1 MPEGIKMAQGKILLK
16 PGTLSTSVKERT
28 EHALQC
34 GALLSIPTEFEFV
47 EQDGVRFLVRILSNL
62 NRKKAAKEK
71 QEKQSATSGE
81 EFNPFLP
88 YEEDLFVADIS
99 DTHVC
104 ILNKFNVADYHLLII
119 TRAFEE
125 QESLLTL
132 EDFTAMWA
140 CLADFDGLAFYNSGK
155 TAGASQRH
163 KHLQLVPLPLAP
175 SGPQIPIE
183 PLLTAAQ
190 FQESIAS
197 DVSATPT
204 VGFTNVIPKLP
215 FVHAFAPLNPH
226 WVRSPFAGAQATLEV
241 YRTLLH
247 SVGTGAYNLLAT
259 REWILIVPRS
269 QEHFQSISVNSLGF
283 AGALLVRN
291 PAEMEILK
299 AQGPM
304 TILKSVAVS

>member
-62 NRKKAAKEK
+62 NRKKAAK
-71 QEKQSATSGE
+71 EKQSATSGE